1 MYKTTKQFVETYFRT
16 LSEQEAAKMSSVLFV
31 LERLLKTHT
40 SLSTI
45 TKVLQDS
52 DDDQLLMKHTIQL
65 MDAHGKATYAGV
77 KKIREYMAATMSVWG
92 KHFSVAMHPGEAELD
107 GFLEKR
113 FGTIEMDHKQTKKVW
128 VSLVGEWYYF
138 NRDVERDIDI
148 LLA

>member
-16 LSEQEAAKMSSVLFV
+16 LSEQEATKMSSVLFV

-52 DDDQLLMKHTIQL
+52 EDDQLLMKHAIQL

-77 KKIREYMAATMSVWG
+77 KKIREYMAVTMSV
-92 KHFSVAMHPGEAELD
+92 
-107 GFLEKR
+107 
-113 FGTIEMDHKQTKKVW
+113 
-128 VSLVGEWYYF
+128 
-138 NRDVERDIDI
+138 
-148 LLA
+148 